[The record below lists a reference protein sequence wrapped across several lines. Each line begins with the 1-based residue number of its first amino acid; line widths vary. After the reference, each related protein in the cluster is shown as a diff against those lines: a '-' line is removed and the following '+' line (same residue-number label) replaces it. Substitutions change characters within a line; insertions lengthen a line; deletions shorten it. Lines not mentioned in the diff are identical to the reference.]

1 MNPPPDKVAQAQ
13 ASLPDW
19 VARHALGLV
28 TGAFILLPALLA
40 LGYFLPPINHDTAAI
55 LVISQR
61 WIEGE
66 RLYVDLIDINPPMT
80 FVLNAF
86 PVLVAKATGMSVPA
100 ALTFCFLLA
109 IAASVMAAW
118 HLLVRQVEPERR
130 LVRLIFLLLLP
141 FFLIVFP
148 GENFTQ
154 REHLMMIAAFPYLLL
169 AAARSMG
176 RPVQPMLALAIAV
189 TTALAVGQK
198 PHFLI
203 FLVMIELYVLWA
215 RGWRAALADMVP
227 WTALAVLVIYL
238 VLTLTLLPAYWR
250 EVLPLAFSEYAELG
264 EGSPLV
270 TALDS
275 TSGPTLIALSILG
288 AAAFFVSRSPLSRL
302 LALHAAAMA
311 LSNILQAKGWPYHIM
326 PAQAGTIVLLAVLMA
341 EVVERL
347 LPRPPEAARLPIAG
361 LLGAFLILTYYS
373 AFMLKPP
380 FAPQRSYAESP
391 TAMLLKLVKRD
402 ARGGR
407 MLVLSPGIYPFY
419 PLVLYAR
426 TQVVTPYLTMWLLQG
441 LYHDCEE
448 GDPLY
453 REPADM
459 SPSERK
465 LFEEMGTILAERRPE
480 VVVVDRIAGIPRCH
494 EAAFDYL
501 EYFLRNPI
509 FAEAW
514 QEYEHVSTL
523 DRYVIYRRL

>member
-1 MNPPPDKVAQAQ
+1 MSPLPHEPAPVL
-13 ASLPDW
+13 LPDW
-19 VARHALGLV
+19 IARRALGLIV
-28 TGAFILLPALLA
+28 GAFLLLPALLS

-55 LVISQR
+55 LAISQR

-109 IAASVMAAW
+109 IAASILAAW
-118 HLLVRQVEPERR
+118 HLLARHVEPERP
-130 LVRLIFLLLLP
+130 LVRLIVLLLLP
-141 FFLIVFP
+141 FLLIVFP

-169 AAARSMG
+169 AAARSAD
-176 RPVQPMLALAIAV
+176 RPVHPMLSMAIAV
-189 TTALAVGQK
+189 AAALAVGQK
-198 PHFLI
+198 PHFLF
-203 FLVMIELYVLWA
+203 FLVLVELHVLLA
-215 RGWRAALADMVP
+215 RGWRAALADRVP
-227 WTALAVLVIYL
+227 WTALAVLVVYL
-238 VLTLTLLPAYWR
+238 VLTLVLLPAYWR
-250 EVLPLAFSEYAELG
+250 EVLPLAFGEYAELG
-264 EGSPLV
+264 EGDPLA
-270 TALDS
+270 TALDW
-275 TSGPTLIALSILG
+275 TSGPTLLTLLALG
-288 AAAFFVSRSPLSRL
+288 AAAFLFSRSHLSRL
-302 LALHAAAMA
+302 LALHATAMA
-311 LSNILQAKGWPYHIM
+311 LSNILQAKGWPYHVM
-326 PAQAGTIVLLAVLMA
+326 PAQAGTLLLLAVLLA
-341 EVVERL
+341 EVVDRY
-347 LPRPPEAARLPIAG
+347 LPRTPMAARLPVAG
-361 LLGAFLILTYYS
+361 FLGVFVLLTYYT
-373 AFMLKPP
+373 AFMLEPP
-380 FAPQRSYAESP
+380 FGKQREYADSP

-407 MLVLSPGIYPFY
+407 MLVISPGIYPFY

-453 REPADM
+453 REPDDM
-459 SPSERK
+459 SATERK

-480 VVVVDRIAGIPRCH
+480 VVIVDRIAGIPRCH

-501 EYFLRNPI
+501 EYFLRNPT

-514 QEYEHVSTL
+514 QDYEHAATL